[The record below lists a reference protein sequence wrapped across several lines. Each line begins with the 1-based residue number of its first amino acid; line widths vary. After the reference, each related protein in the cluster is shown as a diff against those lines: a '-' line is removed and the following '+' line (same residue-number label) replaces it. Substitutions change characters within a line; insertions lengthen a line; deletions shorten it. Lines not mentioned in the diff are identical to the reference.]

1 VNKTELTEEL
11 ARRTGLSRAKATE
24 VISAVFNPASGL
36 IGGELKGGG
45 TVGLHEFGQFSV
57 KEYEARKGRD
67 PRSGKEIEIPSRRAC
82 HFRPRKGL
90 RKDLK
95 DIVGG

>member
-1 VNKTELTEEL
+1 MNKSELTEEL
-11 ARRTGLSRAKATE
+11 AKRTGLTRTKATE
-24 VISAVFNPASGL
+24 VIGALFNPASGL
-36 IGGELKGGG
+36 IGGELQGGG

-67 PRSGKEIEIPSRRAC
+67 PRTGKQIDIPARRAC

>member
-1 VNKTELTEEL
+1 MNKTELTEEL
-11 ARRTGLSRAKATE
+11 AKRTGLSRAKAGE
-24 VISAVFNPASGL
+24 VISAVFNPDGGL
-36 IGGELKGGG
+36 IGAELRGGG

-57 KEYEARKGRD
+57 KQYEARKGRD
-67 PRSGKEIEIPSRRAC
+67 PRSGKEIDIPARKAC

-90 RKDLK
+90 RKDMK

>member
-1 VNKTELTEEL
+1 MNKTELTEEL
-11 ARRTGLSRAKATE
+11 AKRTGLSRAKAGE

-36 IGGELKGGG
+36 IGAELQGGG
-45 TVGLHEFGQFSV
+45 NVGLHEFGQFSV
-57 KEYEARKGRD
+57 KQYEARKGRD
-67 PRSGKEIEIPSRRAC
+67 PRSGKEIDIPARKAC

-90 RKDLK
+90 RKDMK

>member
-1 VNKTELTEEL
+1 MNKSELTEEL
-11 ARRTGLSRAKATE
+11 AKRAGLSRAKAGE
-24 VISAVFNPASGL
+24 VINAVFNPASGL
-36 IGGELKGGG
+36 IGSELKGGG

-57 KEYEARKGRD
+57 KDYEARKGRD
-67 PRSGKEIEIPSRRAC
+67 PRTGKQIDIPARRAC

-90 RKDLK
+90 RKDMK

>member
-1 VNKTELTEEL
+1 MNKTELTEEL
-11 ARRTGLSRAKATE
+11 ARRAGLSRAKAGE
-24 VISAVFNPASGL
+24 VISAVFNPSSGL
-36 IGGELKGGG
+36 IGAELQGGG

-57 KEYEARKGRD
+57 KQYEARKGRD
-67 PRSGKEIEIPSRRAC
+67 PRTGKEIDIPARKAC

-90 RKDLK
+90 RKDMK